1 MLNQIVGLYPGKLI
15 VPTDEMR
22 KTAPF
27 SRCYLPK
34 FDPSP
39 SLIFTHDADTGMFRA
54 GDDELVLVAG
64 GLRVA
69 TKNNP
74 TFPGVAE
81 NLSLTK

>member
-1 MLNQIVGLYPGKLI
+1 MLNQIVVLYPGERIEL
-15 VPTDEMR
+15 TDEMR

-39 SLIFTHDADTGMFRA
+39 AFSFSHDSDTGMFRA
-54 GDDELVLVAG
+54 SDDELHLVAG

-69 TKNNP
+69 TKNDP
-74 TFPGVAE
+74 AFASVAE